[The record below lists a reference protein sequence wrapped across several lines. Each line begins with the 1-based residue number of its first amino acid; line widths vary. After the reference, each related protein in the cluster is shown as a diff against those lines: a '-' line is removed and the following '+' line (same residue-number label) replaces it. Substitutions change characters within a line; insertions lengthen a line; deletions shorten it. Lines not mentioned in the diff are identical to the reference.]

1 MPQTD
6 AKAFMKTSK
15 NLPSPK
21 RPTKSVIKSWI
32 RTLLANPEII
42 AIARNMLRPFPA
54 LEEEVRVWIYL
65 FKKHTLRASHTPL
78 LAESHRTSP
87 GDIPE
92 EHQLLADISGLILRD
107 VHTGVHRVVRSL
119 LQELLRHPP
128 THYVVEPVYADG
140 AGQLRYARRFAGA
153 MLGQQPAD
161 PAEPR
166 VSIHPGDVFF
176 CPDLYLDYPFA
187 TLAALQQ
194 RGLRIVFTVYDI
206 VGLNNARLFPRAYN
220 LAFTDWFAGV
230 MTVADAIVCDSRA
243 VADEVQGWLQDHP
256 GQRTRPLPIGYF
268 HLGADIE
275 ASRPTQG
282 PEGEGAEVLAA
293 CQSRPTLLMVGTL
306 EPRKGHA
313 QALAAIES
321 LWKGG
326 IHLNLVII
334 GKEGWRTQRL
344 ARQLRRHPERNRRLF
359 WLEKASDA
367 LLMRLYA
374 QSTALLA
381 ASYAEG
387 FGLPLIEAARQ
398 GLPIIARDIPVFHE
412 VAGDFAFYFP
422 NTDSAAIAN
431 SLRQWLRLNAEGKA
445 PQSKDMPYLTWAQST
460 QQFLQVI
467 LENNWYTTYR
477 PAEAHCNDRQR

>member
-1 MPQTD
+1 
-6 AKAFMKTSK
+6 MKTIMK
-15 NLPSPK
+15 G
-21 RPTKSVIKSWI
+21 WI
-32 RTLLANPEII
+32 RTLLANPR
-42 AIARNMLRPFPA
+42 AVAAARKILRPFPA
-54 LEEEVRVWIYL
+54 VEEEVRVWIYL
-65 FKKHTLRASHTPL
+65 LKKNLFRSNTTPPLTEGNQTAPTSVPGGQKL
-78 LAESHRTSP
+78 L
-87 GDIPE
+87 I
-92 EHQLLADISGLILRD
+92 DISELVLHD
-107 VHTGVHRVVRSL
+107 VHTGIQRVVRSI
-119 LQELLRHPP
+119 LQELLHHPP
-128 THYVVEPVYADG
+128 ARYVVEPVYADA
-140 AGQLRYARRFAGA
+140 AGQLRYARKFACSMMA
-153 MLGQQPAD
+153 QNPTDLE
-161 PAEPR
+161 EPF
-166 VSIHPGDVFF
+166 VAIQPGDVFF
-176 CPDLYLDYPFA
+176 CPDLYLGYPFA

-206 VGLNNARLFPRAYN
+206 VGLNNARLFPRALE

-230 MTVADAIVCDSRA
+230 MSVADAIVCDSRA

-282 PEGEGAEVLAA
+282 PEGEGVEVLAA
-293 CQSRPTLLMVGTL
+293 CRSRPTLLMVGTL

-313 QALAAIES
+313 QALAAVES
-321 LWKGG
+321 LWKDG

-367 LLMRLYA
+367 LLMQLYA

-381 ASYAEG
+381 ASFAEG

-412 VAGDFAFYFP
+412 VAGEFAFYFP
-422 NTDSAAIAN
+422 DTDSAALAD
-431 SLRQWLRLNAEGKA
+431 SLRHWLQLYAGGKA

-460 QQFLQVI
+460 QQLLQVI
-467 LENNWYTTYR
+467 LGNNWYTTYR
-477 PAEAHCNDRQR
+477 PAETQDTTGAE

>member
-1 MPQTD
+1 
-6 AKAFMKTSK
+6 MKTII
-15 NLPSPK
+15 K
-21 RPTKSVIKSWI
+21 RWI
-32 RTLLANPEII
+32 RTLLANPK
-42 AIARNMLRPFPA
+42 AVAAARKRLRPFPA
-54 LEEEVRVWIYL
+54 AEEKIRVWIYL
-65 FKKHTLRASHTPL
+65 LKKKLLHNGTVPL
-78 LAESHRTSP
+78 PTE
-87 GDIPE
+87 DIPTTPTTIPGE
-92 EHQLLADISGLILRD
+92 QKLLIDISELVLRD
-107 VHTGVHRVVRSL
+107 VHTGVQRVVRSL

-128 THYVVEPVYADG
+128 AGYAVEAVYFDA
-140 AGQLRYARRFAGA
+140 ASQLRYARKFISATIGKN
-153 MLGQQPAD
+153 
-161 PAEPR
+161 PAEPEEPL
-166 VSIHPGDVFF
+166 VSMHSGDVFF
-176 CPDLYLDYPFA
+176 CPDLHLTYPFA
-187 TLAALQQ
+187 MLAALQQ

-206 VGLNNARLFPRAYN
+206 VGLNNARLFPRAYE

-243 VADEVQGWLQDHP
+243 VADEVNAWLEEHP

-275 ASRPTQG
+275 ASKPTHG
-282 PEGEGAEVLAA
+282 PEGEGAEVLVA

-313 QALAAIES
+313 QALAAVES
-321 LWKGG
+321 LWKDG
-326 IHLNLVII
+326 IHLNLVIV

-344 ARQLRRHPERNRRLF
+344 ARQLRRHPQRNKQLF

-367 LLMRLYA
+367 LLMQLYA

-412 VAGDFAFYFP
+412 VAGEFAFYFP
-422 NTDSAAIAN
+422 DTDSAALAD
-431 SLRQWLRLNAEGKA
+431 SLRHWLQLYAEGKA

-460 QQFLQVI
+460 QQLLQVI
-467 LENNWYTTYR
+467 LENDWYTTYR
-477 PAEAHCNDRQR
+477 PAEAHCNDRQH

>member
-1 MPQTD
+1 MRTIGHLR
-6 AKAFMKTSK
+6 S
-15 NLPSPK
+15 LK
-21 RPTKSVIKSWI
+21 RRLKIAINGYI
-32 RTLLANPEII
+32 RTLLVSTTVI
-42 AIARNMLRPFPA
+42 AVVRKLLRPFPSA
-54 LEEEVRVWIYL
+54 EETVGVWIYFL
-65 FKKHTLRASHTPL
+65 KKKLVRSNVPIIYVKNTQTQLSMAPS
-78 LAESHRTSP
+78 EY
-87 GDIPE
+87 
-92 EHQLLADISGLILRD
+92 QLLVDISELVLHD
-107 VHTGVHRVVRSL
+107 VHTGVQRVVRSIL
-119 LQELLRHPP
+119 LELLLRPP
-128 THYVVEPVYADG
+128 VGYKVKAIYADA
-140 AGQLRYARRFAGA
+140 AGQLRYAQKFSSILLESANT
-153 MLGQQPAD
+153 D
-161 PAEPR
+161 AEDS
-166 VSIHPGDVFF
+166 VVTVQPGDIFY
-176 CPDLYLDYPFA
+176 CPDPHLSYPFA

-194 RGLRIVFTVYDI
+194 RGLRIIFVIHDI
-206 VGLNNARLFPRAYN
+206 CAFNQGAYFPRTYELTFA
-220 LAFTDWFAGV
+220 DWFAGV
-230 MTVADAIVCDSRA
+230 IEMSDGIICVSRA
-243 VADEVQGWLQDHP
+243 VADEVCAWLHDHP
-256 GQRTRPLPIGYF
+256 GQRHRPLPIGF
-268 HLGADIE
+268 VHNGADIE
-275 ASRPTQG
+275 ASQPTQG
-282 PEGEGAEVLAA
+282 LEGEGAEVLAA
-293 CQSRPTLLMVGTL
+293 CHSRPTLLMVGTL

-313 QALAAIES
+313 QALAAVEA
-321 LWKGG
+321 LWQAGVD
-326 IHLNLVII
+326 LNLVII

>member
-1 MPQTD
+1 MNT
-6 AKAFMKTSK
+6 AI
-15 NLPSPK
+15 K
-21 RPTKSVIKSWI
+21 RWI
-32 RTLLANPEII
+32 RSLLANSKII

-54 LEEEVRVWIYL
+54 LEEEVRVWVYL
-65 FKKHTLRASHTPL
+65 FKKHTIRTGHAPL
-78 LAESHRTSP
+78 LAESHRTQSSF
-87 GDIPE
+87 IPE
-92 EHQLLADISGLILRD
+92 EHQLLVDISGLILRD
-107 VHTGVHRVVRSL
+107 VHTGVHRVVRSI
-119 LQELLRHPP
+119 LQELLHHLPAR
-128 THYVVEPVYADG
+128 YVVEPVYADA
-140 AGQLRYARRFAGA
+140 AGQLRYARKFACSMMA
-153 MLGQQPAD
+153 QNPTDLE
-161 PAEPR
+161 EPF
-166 VSIHPGDVFF
+166 VAIQPGDVFF
-176 CPDLYLDYPFA
+176 CPDLYLDYPIA

-206 VGLNNARLFPRAYN
+206 VGLNNARLFPRAYH

-230 MTVADAIVCDSRA
+230 MSVADAIVCDSRA
-243 VADEVQGWLQDHP
+243 VADEVKTWLEDRP
-256 GQRTRPLPIGYF
+256 SLRTRPLPIGYF

-282 PEGEGAEVLAA
+282 PEGEGVEVLAA
-293 CQSRPTLLMVGTL
+293 CRSRPTLLMVGTL

-313 QALAAIES
+313 QALAAVES
-321 LWKGG
+321 LWKDG

-367 LLMRLYA
+367 LLMQLYA
-374 QSTALLA
+374 QSSALLA

-412 VAGDFAFYFP
+412 VAGEFAFYFP
-422 NTDSAAIAN
+422 DTDSAALAD
-431 SLRQWLRLNAEGKA
+431 SLRRWLSLYAEGKA

-460 QQFLQVI
+460 QQLLQVI
-467 LENNWYTTYR
+467 LENDWYTTYL
-477 PAEAHCNDRQR
+477 PAEAHCNDRQH

>member
-1 MPQTD
+1 
-6 AKAFMKTSK
+6 MKTPNHSPSSK
-15 NLPSPK
+15 RSMK
-21 RPTKSVIKSWI
+21 TAIKSWM
-32 RTLLANPEII
+32 RALLVNPNAI

-54 LEEEVRVWIYL
+54 LEEEVRVWVYL
-65 FKKHTLRASHTPL
+65 FKKHTLRASHTPF
-78 LAESHRTSP
+78 LAESHRTPPSV
-87 GDIPE
+87 IPE
-92 EHQLLADISGLILRD
+92 EHQLLIDISGLILRD

-128 THYVVEPVYADG
+128 ARYVVEPVYADG
-140 AGQLRYARRFAGA
+140 AGQLRYARKFAGA
-153 MLGQQPAD
+153 MMGQKPAD
-161 PAEPR
+161 PEEPL
-166 VSIHPGDVFF
+166 VPIQLGDVFF

-187 TLAALQQ
+187 TLAARQQ

-206 VGLNNARLFPRAYN
+206 VGLNNARLFPRAYH

-293 CQSRPTLLMVGTL
+293 CYSRPTLLMVGTV

-313 QALAAIES
+313 QALAAVEA
-321 LWKGG
+321 LWKADVD
-326 IHLNLVII
+326 LNLVII

-359 WLEKASDA
+359 WLEGASDA
-367 LLMRLYA
+367 LLLQLYA
-374 QSTALLA
+374 RASAILA

-412 VAGDFAFYFP
+412 VAGEFAFYFP
-422 NTDSAAIAN
+422 DTDSAALAD

-445 PQSKDMPYLTWAQST
+445 LQSRDMPYLTWAQST
-460 QQFLQVI
+460 RQLLHVI
-467 LENNWYTTYR
+467 LENEWYTTYR
-477 PAEAHCNDRQR
+477 PAESQRNDRQR

>member
-1 MPQTD
+1 
-6 AKAFMKTSK
+6 MKTIMK
-15 NLPSPK
+15 G
-21 RPTKSVIKSWI
+21 WI
-32 RTLLANPEII
+32 RALLANPR
-42 AIARNMLRPFPA
+42 AVAAARKILRPFPA
-54 LEEEVRVWIYL
+54 VEEEVRVWIYL
-65 FKKHTLRASHTPL
+65 LKKNLFRSNTAPPL
-78 LAESHRTSP
+78 TEGNQIAPTAVP
-87 GDIPE
+87 GG
-92 EHQLLADISGLILRD
+92 QKLLIDISELVLHD
-107 VHTGVHRVVRSL
+107 VHTGIQRVVRSL

-128 THYVVEPVYADG
+128 AHYVVEPVYADG
-140 AGQLRYARRFAGA
+140 AGQLRYARKFASA
-153 MLGQQPAD
+153 MMGQKPAD
-161 PAEPR
+161 PEEPL
-166 VSIHPGDVFF
+166 VPIQLGDVFF

-313 QALAAIES
+313 QALAAIEA
-321 LWKGG
+321 LWQAGVD
-326 IHLNLVII
+326 LNLVII

-367 LLMRLYA
+367 LLMQLYA

-398 GLPIIARDIPVFHE
+398 GLPLIARDNPVFHE

-422 NTDSAAIAN
+422 NTDSAALAK
-431 SLRQWLRLNAEGKA
+431 SLRQWLSLYAEGKA
-445 PQSKDMPYLTWAQST
+445 PQSKDMPNLTWAQST
-460 QQFLQVI
+460 RQLLNVI
-467 LENNWYTTYR
+467 LENDWYTTYR
-477 PAEAHCNDRQR
+477 PAETQGNL